1 MSPPHRWNYSHT
13 FMGVI
18 ESLNFKK
25 PWNSNF
31 SKVQITFWKTLL
43 QRYGEYVYS
52 PNTPKYD
59 EIANIV
65 ILCEEALGFPRGD
78 YKELVLLTLAY
89 LNAAPEGFH
98 LQRPGALHKACWMAR
113 LIYSIKIVLI
123 QADKWTTSWYGCRQG
138 TDAKIIGV
146 YPICSLLLCSL
157 VACLSSASF
166 CSHEWHKTN
175 KCLRQVQNTQ
185 CPNSHLSSESFR
197 WP

>member
-13 FMGVI
+13 FMGVN

-25 PWNSNF
+25 SWNSNF

-52 PNTPKYD
+52 PNTPKSD
-59 EIANIV
+59 RRNIV
-65 ILCEEALGFPRGD
+65 ILCEEAFGLSTWILQR
-78 YKELVLLTLAY
+78 AW
-89 LNAAPEGFH
+89 PEGFH
-98 LQRPGALHKACWMAR
+98 LQRPGALLKACWMAR

-157 VACLSSASF
+157 VACLSSSSF